1 MSVLSEAFTTLFKK
15 PPPIVKPTEEVYAL
29 GQLPPVKFSAMAVA
43 AVIIGGGFFYMRSR
57 RRPLPPTYPYP
68 PYPMPP
74 PGYQPQPPGPPAYRQ
89 PAMACPACRFPVY
102 PGEFVCRRCG
112 FRVR

>member
-1 MSVLSEAFTTLFKK
+1 
-15 PPPIVKPTEEVYAL
+15 
-29 GQLPPVKFSAMAVA
+29 
-43 AVIIGGGFFYMRSR
+43 VIIGGGFFYMRSR

-74 PGYQPQPPGPPAYRQ
+74 PGYQPQPPMPPAYQQ

>member
-1 MSVLSEAFTTLFKK
+1 MSVLSEALTTLFKK
-15 PPPIVKPTEEVYAL
+15 PPPIVKPTGEVYAL
-29 GQLPPVKFSAMAVA
+29 GQLLPVKFSAMAVA
-43 AVIIGGGFFYMRSR
+43 AVIVGGGFFYMRSR

-74 PGYQPQPPGPPAYRQ
+74 AYQM
-89 PAMACPACRFPVY
+89 PAMACPACCFPVY